1 MQLNGL
7 IQTLPKELKL
17 LIGVFIIV
25 LSIGF
30 YTGLLFVSD
39 TSSVNPNG
47 IEEQYLG
54 NENDEDALIMKF
66 KKSETEMLSLV
77 HSHILSMSIIFF
89 LVGLLLSITKLN
101 KKFKLLLMI
110 EPFVSVILTFGGLY
124 LLWSGLLWMKY
135 IVIFSGTLMTLSF
148 TLSIIIILSQL
159 FKKKTIHWFIKC
171 CSDIVQS

>member
-7 IQTLPKELKL
+7 IQTLSKEIKL
-17 LIGVFIIV
+17 LIGAFIIV

-30 YTGLLFVSD
+30 YSGLLFVGE
-39 TSSVNPNG
+39 TSTTNPNG

-54 NENDEDALIMKF
+54 NEADENAVVMKF
-66 KKSETEMLSLV
+66 KKSETEMLAIV
-77 HSHILSMSIIFF
+77 HSHVLSMSIIFF

-101 KKFKLLLMI
+101 KKIKLFLMI
-110 EPFVSVILTFGGLY
+110 EPFVSVVLTFGGLY

-148 TLSIIIILSQL
+148 TLSIIIIIFQL
-159 FKKKTIHWFIKC
+159 FKK
-171 CSDIVQS
+171 